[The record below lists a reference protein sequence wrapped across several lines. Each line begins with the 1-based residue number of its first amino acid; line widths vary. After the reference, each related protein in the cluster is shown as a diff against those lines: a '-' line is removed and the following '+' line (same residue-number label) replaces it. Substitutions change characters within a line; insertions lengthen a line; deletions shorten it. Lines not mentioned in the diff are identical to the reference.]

1 MTRKVLDASVV
12 ISFFEGRTGAE
23 QIEVMLT
30 EAIAGRTELRMSVIN
45 WGEVYYSTW
54 RAHGLVAARKTAAEI
69 FQLPIELVSA
79 DLELTRSAAELHA
92 KYNLR
97 YADCF
102 AAGLSR
108 IWKASLVTSDRDFA
122 KVKSEIEIF
131 FL

>member
-12 ISFFEGRTGAE
+12 ISFFEGRAGAE
-23 QIEVMLT
+23 QIEEMLM
-30 EAIAGRTELRMSVIN
+30 EAIAGRIELRMSVIN

-69 FQLPIELVSA
+69 SQLPIELVNA

-92 KYNLR
+92 KYNLP

-122 KVKSEIEIF
+122 KVQSEIDLL

>member
-1 MTRKVLDASVV
+1 MTREVLDASVV
-12 ISFFEGRTGAE
+12 ISFFEGRAGAE
-23 QIEVMLT
+23 QIEAMLM
-30 EAIAGRTELRMSVIN
+30 EPIAGRIELRMSVIN

-69 FQLPIELVSA
+69 SQLPIELVNA

-92 KYNLR
+92 KYNLP
-97 YADCF
+97 YAECF

-122 KVKSEIEIF
+122 KVKSEIDLL